1 MKMLE
6 KLKES
11 RNVLPAL
18 LYLLPTGQAHA
29 CLVFACF
36 CTCCGSTEID
46 QSLSIM
52 QTHVGL

>member
-11 RNVLPAL
+11 RNVLPVL

-29 CLVFACF
+29 C
-36 CTCCGSTEID
+36 SN
-46 QSLSIM
+46 Q
-52 QTHVGL
+52 